1 MEYSYYNPNP
11 RGKSVGDCTVR
22 ALSAALSQ
30 SWEDT
35 YVGLCAAGLA
45 LGDLPN
51 ADSVWMAY
59 LRERGFVR
67 HWIPDECPDCYTVE
81 QFADDHHS
89 GVYVVSMPGNHVVA
103 VINGI
108 LYDSWDSRRNVPTYY
123 FERSE

>member
-1 MEYSYYNPNP
+1 MEYSYYSRNP

-35 YVGLCAAGLA
+35 CVGLCAAGLA

-67 HWIPDECPDCYTVE
+67 HWIPDECPDCYTVA